1 MSGLTISYG
10 YAATIGAIPGAA
22 RIAMLGNN
30 PSIDTATQPEDVW
43 SGAELGT
50 LNGIDHR
57 FIPRPQTAPGV
68 AMEVVSSSA
77 NDTAAGTGA
86 RTVTI
91 SYLDGTYAAQS
102 VTLSLNGTTPVALPG
117 TIMRVNSLR
126 VATSGTF
133 GGSNLGNISV
143 RFAGGAGATYAYLRI
158 GNGLARSS
166 LYTVPAGQT
175 FDIFSMVLGINRSDT
190 QDRWATFA
198 LCIQTPAGNLV
209 KGIEL
214 PASTAVPYRQENLDV
229 PSVVVPAQSD
239 VWWRCE
245 AVSQNNTNVTA
256 AIAGIVRTGAP
267 YLGRLGLFGG

>member
-1 MSGLTISYG
+1 MSGIVLPYG
-10 YAATIGAIPGAA
+10 YAATIGAVPGAS

-57 FIPRPQTAPGV
+57 YIPRPTTAPV
-68 AMEVVSSSA
+68 SMEVVSSSA
-77 NDTAAGTGA
+77 DDTAAGVGA
-86 RTVTI
+86 RTVVI
-91 SYLDGTYAAQS
+91 GYLDAAYAAQS
-102 VTLSLNGTTPVALPG
+102 VTLTLNGTTPVALPVPV
-117 TIMRVNSLR
+117 MRVNTLR
-126 VATSGTF
+126 VASSGTF
-133 GGSNLGNISV
+133 GGNNAGDISV
-143 RFAGGAGATYAYLRI
+143 RLAGGLGATFAYLRI

-175 FDIFSMVLGINRSDT
+175 FDIYSMVLAVNRADT
-190 QDRWATFA
+190 QDRWGTFA
-198 LCIQTPAGNLV
+198 LCIQNAAGTLI

-214 PASTAVPYRQENLDV
+214 PASTSVPYRQENLDV
-229 PSVVVPAQSD
+229 PSVVVPATSD

-256 AIAGIVRTGAP
+256 AFAGIVRTGVP
-267 YLGRLGLFGG
+267 FLGRFGYAG

>member
-1 MSGLTISYG
+1 MSGVNISYG
-10 YAATIGAIPGAA
+10 YAASIGAVAGAS

-57 FIPRPQTAPGV
+57 FIPRPQGV
-68 AMEVVSSSA
+68 AVNMEVVSSSA
-77 NDTAAGTGA
+77 SDTVAGSGA

-91 SYLDGTYAAQS
+91 NYLDASYAAQS
-102 VTLSLNGTTPVALPG
+102 VTLSMNGTTPVALPG

-126 VATSGTF
+126 VASSGTF
-133 GGSNLGNISV
+133 GGSNAGDISV
-143 RFAGGAGATYAYLRI
+143 RLAGGGGATFSYLRI
-158 GNGLARSS
+158 GNGLARTS
-166 LYTVPAGQT
+166 LFTVPAGQT
-175 FDIFSMVLGINRSDT
+175 FDIYSLVLAVNRADT

-198 LCIQTPAGNLV
+198 LCIQNSAGNLV

-214 PASTAVPYRQENLDV
+214 PASTTVPYRHENIDV
-229 PSVVVPAQSD
+229 PSVIVPATFD

-245 AVSQNNTNVTA
+245 AVSQNSTNVTA
-256 AIAGIVRTGAP
+256 AFAGIARTGQP
-267 YLGRLGLFGG
+267 FLGRFGLG

>member
-1 MSGLTISYG
+1 MSGVVLPYS
-10 YAATIGAIPGAA
+10 YAASIGAVPGAS
-22 RIAMLGNN
+22 RVAMLGNN
-30 PSIDTATQPEDVW
+30 PAIDTATQPEDVW
-43 SGAELGT
+43 SGAELGV

-57 FIPRPQTAPGV
+57 LIPRPTTAAV
-68 AMEVVSSSA
+68 SMEVVSSSA
-77 NDTAAGTGA
+77 NDAAAGSGA

-91 SYLDGTYAAQS
+91 GYLDAAYAAQS
-102 VTLSLNGTTPVALPG
+102 VTLTLNGLTPVALPVPV
-117 TIMRVNSLR
+117 MRVNSLR

-133 GGSNLGNISV
+133 GGSNAGNISV
-143 RFAGGAGATYAYLRI
+143 RFAGGLGATYAYLRI
-158 GNGLARSS
+158 GNGLSRTS

-175 FDIFSMVLGINRSDT
+175 LDIYSMVLALNRADT

-198 LCIQTPAGNLV
+198 LCIQNAAGNLV

-214 PASTAVPYRQENLDV
+214 PASTMVPYRQENLDA

-256 AIAGIVRTGAP
+256 AFAGIVRTGVP
-267 YLGRLGLFGG
+267 FLGRFGLSG

>member
-1 MSGLTISYG
+1 MSGIVLPYG
-10 YAATIGAIPGAA
+10 YAATIGAVPGAS

-57 FIPRPQTAPGV
+57 YIPRPTTAPV
-68 AMEVVSSSA
+68 SMEVVSSSVD
-77 NDTAAGTGA
+77 DTAAGTGA

-91 SYLDGTYAAQS
+91 GYLDGAYAAQS
-102 VTLSLNGTTPVALPG
+102 VTLTLNGTTPVALPVPV
-117 TIMRVNSLR
+117 MRVNSLR
-126 VATSGTF
+126 VASSGTF
-133 GGSNLGNISV
+133 GGNNAGDISV
-143 RFAGGAGATYAYLRI
+143 RLAGGLGATFAYLRI

-175 FDIFSMVLGINRSDT
+175 FDIYSMVLAVNRADT
-190 QDRWATFA
+190 QDRWGTFA
-198 LCIQTPAGNLV
+198 LCIQNAAGTLI

-214 PASTAVPYRQENLDV
+214 PASTSVPYRQENLNV
-229 PSVVVPAQSD
+229 PSVVVPATSD

-256 AIAGIVRTGAP
+256 AFAGIVRTGVP
-267 YLGRLGLFGG
+267 FLGRFGYAG

>member
-1 MSGLTISYG
+1 MSGVVITYG
-10 YAATIGAIPGAA
+10 YAATIGAVPGAA

-57 FIPRPQTAPGV
+57 FIPRPQNSAV
-68 AMEVVSSSA
+68 SMEVVSSSA
-77 NDTAAGTGA
+77 NDAAAGTGA

-91 SYLDGTYAAQS
+91 AYLDALYAAQT
-102 VTLSLNGTTPVALPG
+102 VTLTLNGTTPVALPVPV
-117 TIMRVNSLR
+117 MRVNSLR

-133 GGSNLGNISV
+133 GGSNIGNLSV
-143 RFAGGAGATYAYLRI
+143 RLAGGLGATFSYLRA
-158 GNGLARSS
+158 GNGLARTS

-175 FDIFSMVLGINRSDT
+175 FDIYSMVLGVNRADT

-198 LCIQTPAGNLV
+198 LCIQNSVGNLI

-214 PASTAVPYRQENLDV
+214 PASTATPYRQENIDV
-229 PSVVVPAQSD
+229 PSVVVPATSD

-245 AVSQNNTNVTA
+245 AVSQNSTNVTA
-256 AIAGIVRTGAP
+256 AYAGIVRTGAP
-267 YLGRLGLFGG
+267 FMGRFGYSS